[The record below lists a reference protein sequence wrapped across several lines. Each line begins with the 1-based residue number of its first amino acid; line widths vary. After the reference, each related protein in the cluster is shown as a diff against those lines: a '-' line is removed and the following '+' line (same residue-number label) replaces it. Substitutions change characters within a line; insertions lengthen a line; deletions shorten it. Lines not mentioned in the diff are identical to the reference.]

1 MAEMTI
7 QDSDSREC
15 ALLLRVSDRSLHA
28 YIQQYPFCTGPDETL
43 NRKCFGALCEQLEF
57 ASQRCRGLS
66 NRWGVPNSPTRKQFA
81 SPPAKS
87 YEISE

>member
-43 NRKCFGALCEQLEF
+43 NRKCFGALCEQLEIRQPKV
-57 ASQRCRGLS
+57 SRPIEPLGR
-66 NRWGVPNSPTRKQFA
+66 
-81 SPPAKS
+81 
-87 YEISE
+87 SELAD